1 MIKFIVFVG
10 YDIPIHKK
18 VTKKINKYFLVN
30 SVTFLR
36 E

>member
-10 YDIPIHKK
+10 YDIPTHKK
-18 VTKKINKYFLVN
+18 VTKKINKYFLQD
-30 SVTFLR
+30 SVTFLI